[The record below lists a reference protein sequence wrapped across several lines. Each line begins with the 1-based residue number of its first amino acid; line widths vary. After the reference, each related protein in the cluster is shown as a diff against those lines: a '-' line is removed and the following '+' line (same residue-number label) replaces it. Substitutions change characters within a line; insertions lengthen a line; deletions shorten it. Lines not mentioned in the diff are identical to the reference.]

1 MSYNTGN
8 ALGSTDVRD
17 LLDNAVNLDDALND
31 IVNNTWVDR
40 FGRTRKT
47 LKGYDFEFETDQAA
61 RAIEYAADK
70 NARDTEFADDQAE
83 RVTEFND
90 FLQSSGYE
98 PPVDYA
104 PGINI
109 TRPTQLVRYLGE
121 LYRPKDSALPFV
133 TTTFAADEAKWI
145 ANGDNSLRQELA
157 EPEGATT
164 LGYTYGSAH
173 SEGREV
179 SDKLQEARSILDF
192 VPRAQK
198 SAIKD
203 GTSRWSATVA
213 MNYALRETAGGILI
227 PPGCIVPIDGPI
239 DLDRSNELVGGG
251 PFDTTPGKGSKI
263 YMLDGSNCEA
273 IRTPYAVNPVT
284 GSQTHFMGLRNLVI
298 DGNKSGQTAEVAG
311 GLVKFWGAFVGS
323 WIEKVLILNSY
334 GTALDLRGGSDVELS
349 HLWIAGCATE
359 TGYALDTNA
368 QLTGG
373 TLGGLLQFS
382 NLYVENTSID
392 KNFSAKENE
401 AYRGKNIRF
410 RRLVSL
416 SATDIHTEG
425 AAIGVDL
432 DQNTLVNIGKI
443 TSYNIGSTNTTEGSL
458 VRHIGGMSRAVNIGP
473 MTMSGRTN
481 DPYFAR
487 KSADLPV
494 NNFVPEVKNLTNP
507 FVNRYTSVYD
517 SLLPYSKESPA
528 AYSGAMAIER
538 PTGFSEVAIRMTWGD
553 SADPASGISRFKE
566 KGLGPVMSSNINQ
579 PGAVDKDFISA
590 ISTGGSGDRLL
601 LSDPVRVGTR
611 NSAVNVLSG
620 MLYLSSGFPGIGD
633 TLVVQGPQAGV
644 NASAKP
650 VVTMI
655 RGGGPPSNQATS
667 IGMIYHDT
675 TNSKLYFSIAFAG
688 VFADWLLLN

>member
-1 MSYNTGN
+1 MTTYNT
-8 ALGSTDVRD
+8 
-17 LLDNAVNLDDALND
+17 VNP
-31 IVNNTWVDR
+31 VPS
-40 FGRTRKT
+40 
-47 LKGYDFEFETDQAA
+47 
-61 RAIEYAADK
+61 AD
-70 NARDTEFADDQAE
+70 ARDRYDNSQTLDEVVNGDSASYETRTGKQVISLGGMNSRFNNAQDEREAD
-83 RVTEFND
+83 FNLSQEEKQESFQK
-90 FLQSSGYE
+90 FLDGTGWSSLGAYGAGLVINSHTQT
-98 PPVDYA
+98 VDYLGQPYSLKPSIQASLDA
-104 PGINI
+104 PYVTTGVWATEGINFK
-109 TRPTQLVRYLGE
+109 LV
-121 LYRPKDSALPFV
+121 
-133 TTTFAADEAKWI
+133 
-145 ANGDNSLRQELA
+145 GDNSLRQELA
-157 EPEGATT
+157 EPSGATK
-164 LGYTYGSAH
+164 LSYTYGSAH

-192 VPRAQK
+192 VPRSQK
-198 SAIKD
+198 SAMKD

-251 PFDTTPGKGSKI
+251 PFDTTTGKGSKI
-263 YMLDGSNCEA
+263 YILDGSNCEA

-473 MTMSGRTN
+473 MTMSGRRN
-481 DPYFAR
+481 DPYFVR

-494 NNFVPEVKNLTNP
+494 SNSVPEVKSLTNP

-566 KGLGPVMSSNINQ
+566 KGLGPIISSNINQ
-579 PGAVDKDFISA
+579 PGGVDKDFISA
-590 ISTGGSGDRLL
+590 RSSGGAGDSIT
-601 LSDPVRVGTR
+601 LSDPFKPGTR
-611 NSAVNVLSG
+611 STSA
-620 MLYLSSGFPGIGD
+620 
-633 TLVVQGPQAGV
+633 
-644 NASAKP
+644 
-650 VVTMI
+650 
-655 RGGGPPSNQATS
+655 S
-667 IGMIYHDT
+667 IQSGMIYLGAALPSIGTGPAFQRLTGLAAGADALATARRVNGPPTTGAVSIGIFYTDT
-675 TNSKLYFSIAFAG
+675 STPAPHKVYMSTNFTGEVS
-688 VFADWLLLN
+688 DWSPLN

>member
-1 MSYNTGN
+1 MEIKNYFAQDAQGNIMPSANCYLYFPGTTNLATGLVDGN
-8 ALGSTDVRD
+8 GVPISNPFLASGMGQITFGAPNGVYDLRVTLGARDWTIKVQCADIAQAMDVMDSILGSHAENPTTRNNGQPLEPGDETWNSTDKQPYWWNGTAWV
-17 LLDNAVNLDDALND
+17 ALN
-31 IVNNTWVDR
+31 
-40 FGRTRKT
+40 
-47 LKGYDFEFETDQAA
+47 
-61 RAIEYAADK
+61 
-70 NARDTEFADDQAE
+70 
-83 RVTEFND
+83 
-90 FLQSSGYE
+90 SS
-98 PPVDYA
+98 A
-104 PGINI
+104 Q
-109 TRPTQLVRYLGE
+109 QLEVRMASPNG
-121 LYRPKDSALPFV
+121 
-133 TTTFAADEAKWI
+133 AKL
-145 ANGDNSLRQELA
+145 S
-157 EPEGATT
+157 
-164 LGYTYGSAH
+164 GYTYGTAH

-198 SAIKD
+198 SAMKD

-239 DLDRSNELVGGG
+239 DLDRSNEIVGGG

-481 DPYFAR
+481 DPYFVR

-494 NNFVPEVKNLTNP
+494 NNFVPEVKRLTNP

-528 AYSGAMAIER
+528 AYSGVVAVER
-538 PTGFSEVAIRMTWGD
+538 PNGFSEVAIRMTWGD
-553 SADPASGISRFKE
+553 SADPSSGISRFKE
-566 KGLGPVMSSNINQ
+566 KGQGPVISSNINQ
-579 PGAVDKDFISA
+579 PGGVDKDFISA
-590 ISTGGSGDRLL
+590 RSSGGAGDSIT
-601 LSDPVRVGTR
+601 LSDP
-611 NSAVNVLSG
+611 
-620 MLYLSSGFPGIGD
+620 FKPGSRSTAASI
-633 TLVVQGPQAGV
+633 QA
-644 NASAKP
+644 
-650 VVTMI
+650 
-655 RGGGPPSNQATS
+655 
-667 IGMIYHDT
+667 GMIYLGTALPSIGTGPAFQRLTGLAAGADALATARRVNGPPTTGADSIGIFYTDT
-675 TNSKLYFSIAFAG
+675 STPAPHKVYMSTNFTGEVS
-688 VFADWLLLN
+688 DWSPLN

>member
-1 MSYNTGN
+1 MTTYNTGN
-8 ALGSTDVRD
+8 PVPS
-17 LLDNAVNLDDALND
+17 
-31 IVNNTWVDR
+31 
-40 FGRTRKT
+40 
-47 LKGYDFEFETDQAA
+47 
-61 RAIEYAADK
+61 AD
-70 NARDTEFADDQAE
+70 ARDRYDNSQTLDEVVNGDSASYETRTGKQVISLGGMNSRFNNAQDEREAD
-83 RVTEFND
+83 FNLSQEEKQESFQKFID
-90 FLQSSGYE
+90 GTGWSSLGAYGAGLVITSHTQT
-98 PPVDYA
+98 VDYLGQPYSLKPSIPASLDA
-104 PGINI
+104 PYVTTGVWATEGINFK
-109 TRPTQLVRYLGE
+109 LV
-121 LYRPKDSALPFV
+121 
-133 TTTFAADEAKWI
+133 
-145 ANGDNSLRQELA
+145 GDNSLRQELA
-157 EPEGATT
+157 EPSGATK
-164 LGYTYGSAH
+164 LSYTYGSAH

-192 VPRAQK
+192 VPRSQK
-198 SAIKD
+198 SAMKD

-239 DLDRSNELVGGG
+239 DLDRSNEIVGGG

-323 WIEKVLILNSY
+323 GLEKVLILNSY

-349 HLWIAGCATE
+349 HLWITGCATE

-481 DPYFAR
+481 DPYFVR

-494 NNFVPEVKNLTNP
+494 NNFVPEVKRLTNP

-528 AYSGAMAIER
+528 AYSGVMAVER

-566 KGLGPVMSSNINQ
+566 KGLGPIISSNINQ
-579 PGAVDKDFISA
+579 PGGVDKDFISA
-590 ISTGGSGDRLL
+590 RSSGGAGDSIT
-601 LSDPVRVGTR
+601 LSDPFKPGTR
-611 NSAVNVLSG
+611 STSA
-620 MLYLSSGFPGIGD
+620 
-633 TLVVQGPQAGV
+633 
-644 NASAKP
+644 
-650 VVTMI
+650 
-655 RGGGPPSNQATS
+655 S
-667 IGMIYHDT
+667 IQSGMIYLGAALPSIGTGPAFQRLTGLAAGADALATARRVNGPPTTGAVSIGIFYTDT
-675 TNSKLYFSIAFAG
+675 STPAPHKVYMSTNFTGEVS
-688 VFADWLLLN
+688 DWSPLN